1 VAARGMSASAADVS
15 AEGGIVWPD
24 PAYVARVAERVAA
37 VLERMAAA
45 AGGRDVALVAVTKTF
60 GPQALLAAGATG
72 CRAVGENYAQELVAK
87 LDALGAA
94 GLLADVPD
102 VHFIGQLQTN
112 KVRALAGRVAVYE
125 TVDRSAL
132 AREIAKRA
140 PGAQVLVQVDATGE
154 PGKGGCPIEDVPRL
168 VDECRFFG
176 LATLGLMTVGPT
188 VGDTAD
194 TRRVFRSV
202 RTLLDRIGLSVCS
215 MGMSDDLEAAIEEGS
230 TQVRVGSALFGARPP
245 VS

>member
-1 VAARGMSASAADVS
+1 MNPPAMPGD
-15 AEGGIVWPD
+15 GIDWPD
-24 PAYVARVAERVAA
+24 AAYVARVAERVAA
-37 VLERMAAA
+37 VRERIAG
-45 AGGRDVALVAVTKTF
+45 AGGDHVALVAVTKTF

-72 CRAVGENYAQELVAK
+72 CPAVGENYAQELVAK
-87 LDALGAA
+87 LDALAGAA
-94 GLLADVPD
+94 LLAGVPE

-112 KVRALAGRVAVYE
+112 KVRLLADRVGVYE
-125 TVDRSAL
+125 TVDRSSL

-140 PGAQVLVQVDATGE
+140 PGARVLVQVDATGE
-154 PGKGGCPIEDVPRL
+154 PGKGGCPIDDVPRL
-168 VDECRFFG
+168 VDECRAIG

-188 VGDTAD
+188 VGEVAD

-202 RTLLDRIGLSVCS
+202 RALLDRLDLAVCS
-215 MGMSDDLEAAIEEGS
+215 MGMSDDLEIAIEEGS